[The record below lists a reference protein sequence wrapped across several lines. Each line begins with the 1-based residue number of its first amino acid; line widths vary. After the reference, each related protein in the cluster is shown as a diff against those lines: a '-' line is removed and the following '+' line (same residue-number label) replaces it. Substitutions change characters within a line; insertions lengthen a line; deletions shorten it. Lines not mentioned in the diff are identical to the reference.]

1 MDYIYELHDLEYR
14 AGGRSLSGEFRYGE
28 YATMSDRGAVRKET
42 IDSGAFSFAIKDRQR
57 EINLLAGHSFDQPL
71 ASKRAGTL
79 QLDDDARGLKFR
91 ATLPPE
97 NRQPTWMRDTVLAV
111 QAGLVGGVSPGFKI
125 PPASAVPDAEVL
137 EDEPGNP
144 GVQIRRIRAAV
155 LFELSLVTR
164 PAYPNTEV
172 DIRQFQQMDQVAKT
186 VETDDE
192 RYLRWL

>member
-1 MDYIYELHDLEYR
+1 MDYIYEIHDLEYR
-14 AGGRSLSGEFRYGE
+14 AGGRTLSGEFRYGE
-28 YATMSDRGAVRKET
+28 MATMSDRGSVRKET
-42 IDSGAFSFAIKDRQR
+42 VDPGAFSFAVEDRQR

-71 ASKRAGTL
+71 ASKLAGSL
-79 QLDDDARGLKFR
+79 LLDDTSRGLQFR

-111 QAGLVGGVSPGFKI
+111 NAGLIRGVSPGFKV
-125 PPASAVPDAEVL
+125 PPADVVQDAEVL

-172 DIRQFQQMDQVAKT
+172 DIRQFQQVDQVDNI
-186 VETDDE
+186 EDDFE